1 MKSQIIFLEKSINEN
16 QLKEIVFISDLK
28 NTENH
33 KKNIWNTFKKTS
45 QIELIK
51 TKKPN

>member
-28 NTENH
+28 NT
-33 KKNIWNTFKKTS
+33 T
-45 QIELIK
+45 
-51 TKKPN
+51 